1 MIDLQSNSVISTKP
15 LVDINNYTSTK
26 PKFDALKMYFMEP
39 YEIVTDTSTI
49 TITQPTVGE
58 ILKYGEKEFF
68 SMINPFISNPTSYR
82 LFLWEAGVD
91 WNKISDYELFC
102 ILVKELHVS
111 QTAIIFGDLDF
122 SKFDLYSVKIDE
134 ETSVQTLYNKDQ
146 KVEINERTY
155 TEIAEYLRAMFNM
168 YPKVEKAKGK
178 TTKEWIIEEEKR
190 KKTQEKDNDQNDS
203 ILLPLVS
210 ACINHPG
217 FKYNLDEL
225 RNVGIVHFMDS
236 VNRLQVYENT
246 KALLNGRCSGMID
259 TSKIDAK
266 EFDFM
271 RDIKRS

>member
-1 MIDLQSNSVISTKP
+1 MTNSVIDTIPLESKP
-15 LVDINNYTSTK
+15 S
-26 PKFDALKMYFMEP
+26 FDALQMYFMEP
-39 YEIVTDTSTI
+39 YEIVTDTYTI
-49 TITQPTVGE
+49 TINQPTIGE
-58 ILKYGEKEFF
+58 ILKYGEKDFF
-68 SMINPFISNPTSYR
+68 SMVNPFISNPTSYR

-102 ILVKELHVS
+102 ILVKGLQVS

-122 SKFDLYSVKIDE
+122 SKFDLYSVKTDE
-134 ETSVQTLYNKDQ
+134 GNTVQTLINKDQ
-146 KVEINERTY
+146 GVVINEQTY
-155 TEIAEYLRAMFNM
+155 SLIAEYLRAMLNM

-178 TTKEWIIEEEKR
+178 TTKLWIINEEKQKLELE
-190 KKTQEKDNDQNDS
+190 KKEKKKNDS

-217 FKYNLDEL
+217 FKYNLEEL
-225 RNVGIVHFMDS
+225 KQVGIVQFMDS

-246 KALLNGRCSGMID
+246 RALINGRYSGMID
-259 TSKIDAK
+259 TSKIDSK

>member
-1 MIDLQSNSVISTKP
+1 MTDLQTNSVKTEFP
-15 LVDINNYTSTK
+15 LNNYTQTK
-26 PKFDALKMYFMEP
+26 PTFDTLKMYFMEP
-39 YEIVTDTSTI
+39 YEIVTGTSTI
-49 TITQPTVGE
+49 TITQPTIGE
-58 ILKYGEKEFF
+58 ILNYGEKEFF

-111 QTAIIFGDLDF
+111 QTAILFGDLDF

-134 ETSVQTLYNKDQ
+134 ETSVHTLYNKEQ
-146 KVEINERTY
+146 KIEINEQTY
-155 TEIAEYLRAMFNM
+155 VEIAEYLRAMFNM

-178 TTKEWIIEEEKR
+178 TTKAWIIEEEKR
-190 KKTQEKDNDQNDS
+190 KRELEKDKNQNDS

-210 ACINHPG
+210 SCINHPG

-271 RDIKRS
+271 RDIKRG